1 MNVAEVQL
9 ARILASRPELFQQE
23 GARRHLLYF
32 AQYMRPGFITTP
44 FHRSYYR
51 VLDKFAKGEIKNL
64 IVQAPPQHG
73 KALQIDTPVL
83 TTKGWKR
90 HGDLAV
96 GDYVFGEDGLPKRVE
111 WNSGVYK
118 CESQFVNF
126 ADGFSLIAARQ
137 HEWMI
142 YADRDDHKGRRVER
156 LETQEIFSRRHRR
169 SPFIPADA
177 ILDTPEADLPID
189 PYLFGVWLGDG
200 NSCDKWI
207 TCGEED
213 IELLRPLAVEVKE
226 DKTAYKVHLRGLE
239 TSQLR
244 KLGVLLNKHIP
255 MSYLLASFQQ
265 RQELLRGLMDT
276 DGCVNTRG
284 TCEFTQKDGRL
295 AEDMYVLLRT
305 LGYKATK
312 HKYVARLYGKDCGLK
327 TRICFNPDKGERI
340 FKIPRKQERL
350 DNKPTQDREDK
361 RRFFIESVTD
371 TDACRVN
378 CIQVEGG
385 MYLAGFELVPTHNS
399 EGSSRMLPSDILG
412 HFPDKK
418 IIIASYAATVAKD
431 FNRDCQRIIDSD
443 EYRAIFPDTVLNRS
457 NVVTVATNYLRN
469 SDVFEIVGHTG
480 SLRVIGRG
488 GSLTSKTADVIIL
501 DDLYKDAQEANSPVI
516 REGAWDWYTKVVRTR
531 LHNDSQQLIVFT
543 RWHPED
549 IIGRIIESEQV
560 IEAKYWS
567 DFDNIPPG
575 AWVLVNY
582 EAIKR
587 SAPTELDDRAPGEPL
602 WGTRHNIERLEAQRA
617 IDPVGFECLYQGNP
631 GNAESKLYQPFKTWV
646 EKEDWGKYIRSGCYV
661 DVADEGSDY
670 LASISYDIYKS
681 ENTAWN
687 EHRKRWE
694 PLLFA
699 LVTDIVYTDEG
710 TEVTSVTVPRQINE
724 YGVQRAWV
732 ESNNGGSQFEKN
744 IKKKVRALTVPFYQ
758 GANKESRIVS
768 NAPFVNQSIIMPFGW
783 QERFPKAYAHLSGFL
798 RAFAANKHD
807 DLEDA
812 LTGVYEKEIAD
823 GNIMP
828 YGNAQRGVKVH

>member
-1 MNVAEVQL
+1 MTDREIVAIRDRSDL
-9 ARILASRPELFQQE
+9 WRQE

-32 AQYMRPGFITTP
+32 AQYMKPGFVVTP

-51 VLDKFAKGEIKNL
+51 VLDKFAKGEIKKL
-64 IVQAPPQHG
+64 IIQAPPQHG
-73 KALQIDTPVL
+73 KALQVDTPVL

-90 HGDLAV
+90 HGDLQV
-96 GDYVFGEDGLPKRVE
+96 GDYVFGNDGLPKRVE

-142 YADRDDHKGRRVER
+142 YTDRDNHKGRRIEK
-156 LETQEIFSRRHRR
+156 LETQEIFNRRHRR

-177 ILDTPEADLPID
+177 ILDTPEANLPID

-207 TCGEED
+207 TCGSED
-213 IELLRPLAVEVKE
+213 IDLLRPLAVEIKE
-226 DKTAYKVHLRGLE
+226 DKTAFRVHLRGLE
-239 TSQLR
+239 TNQLR
-244 KLGVLLNKHIP
+244 KLGVLNNKYIP
-255 MSYLLASFQQ
+255 VSYLLASFRQ

-284 TCEFTQKDGRL
+284 TCEFTQREGRL
-295 AEDMYVLLRT
+295 ANDVFALLRT
-305 LGYKATK
+305 LGYKATR

-350 DNKPTQDREDK
+350 DNKTRQDREDK

-412 HFPDKK
+412 HYPDKK

-469 SDVFEIVGHTG
+469 SDVFEVVGHTG
-480 SLRVIGRG
+480 SLRVVGRG

-516 REGAWDWYTKVVRTR
+516 REGAWDWYTKVVLTR

-549 IIGRIIESEQV
+549 IIGRIMDSEQV
-560 IEAKYWS
+560 VEAKYWS

-587 SAPTELDDRAPGEPL
+587 SAPTELDDRGPGEPL
-602 WGTRHNIERLEAQRA
+602 WGARHSIERLEAQRA

-631 GNAESKLYQPFKTWV
+631 GNAEGKLYQPFKTWV
-646 EKEDWGKYIRSGCYV
+646 EKADWGTYVRSGCYV
-661 DVADEGSDY
+661 DVADEGSDF

-681 ENTAWN
+681 ANTAWN
-687 EHRKRWE
+687 ESKKRWE
-694 PLLFA
+694 PILYA
-699 LVTDIVYTDEG
+699 LVTDIILTDEG
-710 TEVTSVTVPRQINE
+710 TDVTAVTVPRQINE
-724 YGVQRAWV
+724 NGVQKAWI
-732 ESNNGGSQFEKN
+732 EANNGGSQFEKTV
-744 IKKKVRALTVPFYQ
+744 KKKVRALTVPFYQ

-768 NAPFVNQSIIMPFGW
+768 NAPFVNQSVIMPFGW
-783 QERFPKAYAHLSGFL
+783 QERFPKAYAHLVGFL

-823 GNIMP
+823 GNALP
-828 YGNAQRGVKVH
+828 YGYASRGVKVR